1 MKSANEDLESEILV
15 LRKTSSMLKTRV
27 SQFTQFLRS
36 TPSLM
41 SVYKTAEY
49 ARLGSDGDITL
60 TETPKITAELA
71 EFFRTVI
78 QLEAS
83 GSSRVSRNAV
93 SPTLSLNA
101 ALRAVSPPNGDDALS
116 RARSASVA
124 SSSFA
129 PECGEVPTTTAAAAS
144 SGSEAPLPKECFDKS
159 IHALVEVTSV
169 SSGKDSPLPMQ
180 EVDAAPRFAMLAP
193 HHRYTL
199 PEVLMTSS
207 EVQCELLTA
216 ANSHLNLATVV
227 AGSPPFENR
236 PSHFVDRWLPPYL
249 STLSP
254 ALKRDAEDILFKIH
268 TVGLEKEDT
277 STMMSTGGEHEQ
289 QLPDLA
295 STSEAAAATDGSSH
309 DHHKMARCVAQLMMT
324 QQQLAVARSSVASM
338 RSRLED
344 MMLKYQK
351 TASALVQATK
361 SGAHSSSSQ
370 QSPVSFM
377 DGSLGGGEGGERAI
391 TRAAGATP
399 DMFPMLPAIPLPSTP
414 RPPTQSRTGGRDGL
428 SRHGTRGKQHAHK
441 LNFDEGLLPS
451 SISSPWEHSA
461 VSSSAH
467 SSLLTYFVEDV
478 CSLLR
483 DARTTLFDLDK
494 IHWRLVSHSHKDAST
509 SSPHTNERHTH
520 NSRHRTT
527 TTTTTTVL
535 SHNDV
540 HLHREE
546 SKRNHP
552 FHTCT
557 SPVLARIAEVLTISL
572 RNGREAPRFL
582 TNIYPSTSSTI
593 RQTYSRAGGSR
604 QQHNHSSVMEAFS
617 DASSGGSEL
626 SSMLQHCWQML
637 VDFLDGQVHH
647 AQTMVFVREPNLDVW
662 MRESPTLASLVA
674 QAAAP
679 DVPKLPKI
687 V

>member
-1 MKSANEDLESEILV
+1 
-15 LRKTSSMLKTRV
+15 MLKTRV

-289 QLPDLA
+289 QL
-295 STSEAAAATDGSSH
+295 
-309 DHHKMARCVAQLMMT
+309 
-324 QQQLAVARSSVASM
+324 AVARSSVASM

-377 DGSLGGGEGGERAI
+377 DGWGGGEGGERAI